1 MGMYT
6 QIRGW
11 LNVDSI
17 GKDENIAIFENRLK
31 EAQST
36 FLNDDTI
43 LDVNN
48 EKLERKWVCN
58 DTYIH
63 SGGNGSSYIFFGT
76 ELKNYGCPAEIWIKY
91 LLKHFSN
98 AEGRIDFQYEGD
110 DICGKCKFWNV
121 YRGEITEGYCDVW
134 CEGYGNMIKTN

>member
-17 GKDENIAIFENRLK
+17 GNNENFELLARTLESTKDYFE
-31 EAQST
+31 
-36 FLNDDTI
+36 NDDTI
-43 LDVNN
+43 VDVCGN
-48 EKLERKWVCN
+48 KLERKWVCN

-63 SGGNGSSYIFFGT
+63 QGGNGSIYIFFGT

-91 LLKHFSN
+91 LLEWFPN
-98 AEGRIDFQYEGD
+98 AEGRIDFQYEED
-110 DICGKCKFWNV
+110 EVFCKYWLITKGKIFKQDLNP
-121 YRGEITEGYCDVW
+121 VW
-134 CEGYGNMIKTN
+134 CEGYGNMYNLR